1 MEPGGCFMQ
10 QICHRD
16 SGKFFKSI
24 GSHEMNKKINKIL
37 ACVDFSDYSLAVLE
51 YALELAEAHTQIL
64 VYNVINQRDINMLES
79 VCCYVP
85 DKINAE
91 TYIKDMKKER
101 VGKIR
106 TMLKEHFFEN
116 KSQMNFKV
124 DVGIP
129 SEAILRTIE
138 TEAIDLVVMANK
150 GRGNLARFLFG
161 SSAEK
166 VFRHSPVPVAS
177 VRESKKFKR
186 EK

>member
-1 MEPGGCFMQ
+1 MQ
-10 QICHRD
+10 QIYHKD

-24 GSHEMNKKINKIL
+24 GSHEMNKKIKKIL
-37 ACVDFSDYSLAVLE
+37 ACVNFSDYSLVVLE
-51 YALELAEAHTQIL
+51 YALELSDMAHTQIL
-64 VYNVINQRDINMLES
+64 VYNVINQRDINMLETVS
-79 VCCYVP
+79 RYVP
-85 DKINAE
+85 NKIQVE

-106 TMLKEHFFEN
+106 TMLKEHFFED

-129 SEAILRTIE
+129 SEAILRTIG

-150 GRGNLARFLFG
+150 GRGNISRFLFG

-166 VFRHSPVPVAS
+166 VFRHSPIPEIGRAHV
-177 VRESKKFKR
+177 
-186 EK
+186 